1 MSSES
6 SSSSVDAEYVQAT
19 KQQVR
24 NMVAEI
30 AQLAKSDADPSQFYE
45 AILTR
50 AVSALVATGGAIWI
64 LDDDGRLQLQYQI
77 NLQSTGVA
85 QSEEGQTRHYRLLQ
99 QALGESSGMLVAPQ
113 SGAEGNQEAGNPTDW
128 LLVLGPLVS
137 NRAPRGVI
145 EIFQRPG
152 AGPVTQRG
160 YLRFLLQLCE
170 LGGNYLATRQLRSF
184 EDRQSLWGQLE
195 QFTKTVHESL
205 DPIRTAYT
213 VVNEGRRLI
222 ECDRVSLAIWR
233 GRKCRVE
240 AISHQDTIDKRSNI
254 AVLLSRLATR
264 VVATGEPLW
273 YGGSTEDMP
282 PQVEDAVHEYV
293 DESHAKVVGVLP
305 LFKPQEEKEES
316 EEDEKKPDVLVG
328 ALIVEQ
334 FDQTNIAEQ
343 VRKRVDVV
351 KDHASSAL
359 ANAIQHDS
367 IFLMPLWRTLGQWS
381 WVLRARTLPKTVTIA
396 GLILVLILALIVIPI
411 DFDIEARG
419 QLQPEE
425 QRDVFVEEGGLIEHI
440 FKDVAHGARV
450 QKGQELLRLS
460 SLDLQ
465 GQITDIEGQSNATN
479 EQLRWIRNSLAGND
493 ADLTINE
500 RHQLRGQQMQLQK
513 TGQSLKKQLEVL
525 NEKQKRLTLLS
536 PIDGVIV
543 TWDVR
548 QRLYGRTVEP
558 GQVVLSVAQP
568 EKNWELEL
576 EVPDD
581 RIGFIAE
588 REAELAQKDPQETIG
603 VTYILATD
611 PEKEME
617 GTVKEIQETAEVRDD
632 QSNAFLVLVDINR
645 ESIDPN
651 QLRMGT
657 SVTAKL
663 ACGKRSIGFVLFHDM
678 YAWIQTKILFRL

>member
-113 SGAEGNQEAGNPTDW
+113 SGAEGNEEAGNPTDW
-128 LLVLGPLVS
+128 LLVLGALVS

-305 LFKPQEEKEES
+305 LFKPQEAKEEA

-396 GLILVLILALIVIPI
+396 ALILALIVALIVIPI

-440 FKDVAHGARV
+440 FEGIAHGARV
-450 QKGQELLRLS
+450 QKGDKLLRLS

-493 ADLTINE
+493 ADLAINE
-500 RHQLRGQQMQLQK
+500 RHQLRGQQMQLRK
-513 TGQSLKKQLEVL
+513 TGQSLKEQLEVL
-525 NEKQKRLTLLS
+525 KEKQKRLTLLS

-588 REAELAQKDPQETIG
+588 REAELAHKDPPETIG
-603 VTYILATD
+603 VTYILATS
-611 PEKEME
+611 PEKKME

-632 QSNAFLVLVDINR
+632 QSNTFLVLVDINR
-645 ESIDPN
+645 DSIDPN

-663 ACGKRSIGFVLFHDM
+663 ACGQHSIGFVLFHDM

>member
-99 QALGESSGMLVAPQ
+99 QALGESRGMLVAPQ
-113 SGAEGNQEAGNPTDW
+113 SGAEGNEEAGNPTDW

-305 LFKPQEEKEES
+305 LFKPQEAKEEA

-396 GLILVLILALIVIPI
+396 ALILALIVALIVIPI

-440 FKDVAHGARV
+440 FEGIAHGARV
-450 QKGQELLRLS
+450 QKGDKLLRLS

-493 ADLTINE
+493 ADLAINE
-500 RHQLRGQQMQLQK
+500 RHQLRGQQMQLRK
-513 TGQSLKKQLEVL
+513 TGPSLMAHLYVPNQKKT
-525 NEKQKRLTLLS
+525 RLTLLS

-588 REAELAQKDPQETIG
+588 REAELAHKDPPETIG
-603 VTYILATD
+603 VTYILATS
-611 PEKEME
+611 PEKKME

-632 QSNAFLVLVDINR
+632 QSNTFLVLVDINR
-645 ESIDPN
+645 DSIDPN

-663 ACGKRSIGFVLFHDM
+663 ACGQHSIGFVLFHDM

>member
-113 SGAEGNQEAGNPTDW
+113 SGAEGNEEAGNPTDW
-128 LLVLGPLVS
+128 LLVLGALVS

-305 LFKPQEEKEES
+305 LFKPQEAKEEA

-396 GLILVLILALIVIPI
+396 ALILALIVALIVIPI

-440 FKDVAHGARV
+440 FEGIAHGARV

-493 ADLTINE
+493 ADLAINE
-500 RHQLRGQQMQLQK
+500 RHQLRGQQMQLRK
-513 TGQSLKKQLEVL
+513 TGQSLKEQLEVL
-525 NEKQKRLTLLS
+525 KEKQKRLTLLS

-568 EKNWELEL
+568 EKQWELEL

-588 REAELAQKDPQETIG
+588 REAELAHKDPPETIG
-603 VTYILATD
+603 VTYILATS
-611 PEKEME
+611 PEKKME

-632 QSNAFLVLVDINR
+632 QSNTFLVLVDINR
-645 ESIDPN
+645 DSIDPN

-663 ACGKRSIGFVLFHDM
+663 ACGQHSIGFVLFHDM

>member
-113 SGAEGNQEAGNPTDW
+113 SGAEGNEEAGNPTDW

-305 LFKPQEEKEES
+305 LFKPQEAKEEA

-396 GLILVLILALIVIPI
+396 ALILALIVALIVIPI

-440 FKDVAHGARV
+440 FEGIAHGARV

-493 ADLTINE
+493 ADLAINE
-500 RHQLRGQQMQLQK
+500 RHQLRGQQMQLRK
-513 TGQSLKKQLEVL
+513 TGQSLKEQLEVL
-525 NEKQKRLTLLS
+525 KEKQKRLTLLS

-588 REAELAQKDPQETIG
+588 REAELAHKDPPETIG
-603 VTYILATD
+603 VTYILATS
-611 PEKEME
+611 PEKKME

-632 QSNAFLVLVDINR
+632 QSNTFLVLVDINR
-645 ESIDPN
+645 DSIDPN

-663 ACGKRSIGFVLFHDM
+663 ACGQHSIGFVLFHDM

>member
-113 SGAEGNQEAGNPTDW
+113 SGAEGNEEAGNPTDW

-305 LFKPQEEKEES
+305 LFKPQEAKEEA

-396 GLILVLILALIVIPI
+396 ALILALIVALIVIPI

-440 FKDVAHGARV
+440 FEGIAHGARV

-493 ADLTINE
+493 ADLAINE
-500 RHQLRGQQMQLQK
+500 RHQLRGQQMQLRK
-513 TGQSLKKQLEVL
+513 TGQSLKEQLEVL
-525 NEKQKRLTLLS
+525 KEKQKRLTLLS

-558 GQVVLSVAQP
+558 GQVVLSVAQQ

-588 REAELAQKDPQETIG
+588 REAELAHKDPPETIG
-603 VTYILATD
+603 VTYILATS
-611 PEKEME
+611 PEKKME

-632 QSNAFLVLVDINR
+632 QSNTFLVLVDINR
-645 ESIDPN
+645 DSIDPN

-663 ACGKRSIGFVLFHDM
+663 ACGQHSIGFVLFHDM

>member
-113 SGAEGNQEAGNPTDW
+113 SGAEGNEEAGNPTDW
-128 LLVLGPLVS
+128 LLVLGALVS

-305 LFKPQEEKEES
+305 LFKPQEAKEEA

-396 GLILVLILALIVIPI
+396 ALILALIVALIVIPI

-440 FKDVAHGARV
+440 FEGIAHGARV

-493 ADLTINE
+493 ADLAINE
-500 RHQLRGQQMQLQK
+500 RHQLRGQQMQLRK
-513 TGQSLKKQLEVL
+513 TGQSLKEQLEVL
-525 NEKQKRLTLLS
+525 KEKQKRLTLLS

-588 REAELAQKDPQETIG
+588 REAELAHKDPPETIG
-603 VTYILATD
+603 VTYILATS
-611 PEKEME
+611 PEKKME

-632 QSNAFLVLVDINR
+632 QSNTFLVLVDINR
-645 ESIDPN
+645 DSIDPN

-663 ACGKRSIGFVLFHDM
+663 ACGQHSIGFVLFHDM

>member
-1 MSSES
+1 MSSE

-30 AQLAKSDADPSQFYE
+30 AQLAKSDADPLQFYE
-45 AILTR
+45 AILSR
-50 AVSALVATGGAIWI
+50 AVSALVATGGAIWM
-64 LDDDGRLQLQYQI
+64 LDDAGRLQLQYQI
-77 NLQSTGVA
+77 NLQATGVG

-99 QALGESSGMLVAPQ
+99 QALGETSGMLVAPQ
-113 SGAEGNQEAGNPTDW
+113 SGAEGNKEAANPTDW

-170 LGGNYLATRQLRSF
+170 LGGNYLATQQLRSF
-184 EDRQSLWGQLE
+184 ETRQSLWGQLE
-195 QFTKTVHESL
+195 HFTKAVHESL

-233 GRKCRVE
+233 GRKCQIE

-264 VVATGEPLW
+264 VVATREPLW

-305 LFKPQEEKEES
+305 LFKPTENKQEEEEGK
-316 EEDEKKPDVLVG
+316 EKKPDVVVG

-334 FDQTNIAEQ
+334 FDQTDLKTQ

-359 ANAIQHDS
+359 ANSLQHDA

-381 WVLRARTLPKTVTIA
+381 WILHARTLPKTVTVL
-396 GLILVLILALIVIPI
+396 GLILVLLLAMVFIPI

-425 QRDVFVEEGGLIEHI
+425 QQDVFVEEGGLIDHI
-440 FKDVAHGARV
+440 FAGVKHGAQV
-450 QKGQELLRLS
+450 HKGQELLRLS

-479 EQLRWIRNSLAGND
+479 EQLRWINNSLAGND
-493 ADLTINE
+493 ADLTTNE

-513 TGQSLKKQLEVL
+513 TAQSLREQLVVL
-525 NEKQKRLTLLS
+525 QEKQKRLTLRS
-536 PIDGVIV
+536 PIDGVLV
-543 TWDVR
+543 TWDIR
-548 QRLYGRTVEP
+548 QRLHGRTVEP

-588 REAELAQKDPQETIG
+588 REAELVSKDPPQTIQ

-611 PEKEME
+611 PETEME
-617 GTVKEIQETAEVRDD
+617 GMVKEIQETAEVRDD
-632 QSNAFLVLVDINR
+632 QSNAVLVLVDIQR
-645 ESIDPN
+645 DSIDPN

-663 ACGKRSIGFVLFHDM
+663 DCGKRSIGFVLFHDM
-678 YAWIQTKILFRL
+678 FAWIQTKILFRL

>member
-113 SGAEGNQEAGNPTDW
+113 SGAEGNAEAGNPTDW

-305 LFKPQEEKEES
+305 LFKPQEDKEES
-316 EEDEKKPDVLVG
+316 EDDEKKPDVLVG

-334 FDQTNIAEQ
+334 FDQTSIAEQ

-381 WVLRARTLPKTVTIA
+381 WVLRARTLPKTVTIT
-396 GLILVLILALIVIPI
+396 GIILALILALIVIPI

-440 FKDVAHGARV
+440 FEGVSHGARV

-513 TGQSLKKQLEVL
+513 TGQSLEKQLEVL

-588 REAELAQKDPQETIG
+588 READLAHKDPPEMIG

-645 ESIDPN
+645 DLIDPN

>member
-113 SGAEGNQEAGNPTDW
+113 SGAEGNEEAGNPTDW
-128 LLVLGPLVS
+128 LLVLGALVS

-305 LFKPQEEKEES
+305 LFKPQEAKEEA

-396 GLILVLILALIVIPI
+396 ALILALIVALIVIPI

-440 FKDVAHGARV
+440 FEGIAHGARV

-493 ADLTINE
+493 ADLAINE
-500 RHQLRGQQMQLQK
+500 RHQLRGQQMQLLK
-513 TGQSLKKQLEVL
+513 TGQSLKEKLDVL
-525 NEKQKRLTLLS
+525 KEKQKRLTLLS

-588 REAELAQKDPQETIG
+588 REAELAHKDPPETIG
-603 VTYILATD
+603 VTYILATS
-611 PEKEME
+611 PEKKME

-632 QSNAFLVLVDINR
+632 QSNTFLVLVDINR
-645 ESIDPN
+645 DSIDPN

-663 ACGKRSIGFVLFHDM
+663 ACGQHSIGFVLFHDM

>member
-113 SGAEGNQEAGNPTDW
+113 SGAEGNEEAGNPTDW
-128 LLVLGPLVS
+128 LLVLGALVS

-184 EDRQSLWGQLE
+184 EDRESLWGQLE

-305 LFKPQEEKEES
+305 LFKPQEAKEEA

-396 GLILVLILALIVIPI
+396 ALILALIVALIVIPI

-440 FKDVAHGARV
+440 FEGIAHGARV

-493 ADLTINE
+493 ADLAINE
-500 RHQLRGQQMQLQK
+500 RHQLRGQQMQLRK
-513 TGQSLKKQLEVL
+513 TGQSLKEQLEVL
-525 NEKQKRLTLLS
+525 KEKQKRLTLLS

-588 REAELAQKDPQETIG
+588 REAELAHKDPPETIG
-603 VTYILATD
+603 VTYILATS
-611 PEKEME
+611 PEKKME

-632 QSNAFLVLVDINR
+632 QSNTFLVLVDINR
-645 ESIDPN
+645 DSIDPN

-663 ACGKRSIGFVLFHDM
+663 ACGQHSIGFVLFHDM

>member
-113 SGAEGNQEAGNPTDW
+113 SGAEGNEEAGNPTDW
-128 LLVLGPLVS
+128 LLVLGALVS

-305 LFKPQEEKEES
+305 LFKPQEAKEEA

-396 GLILVLILALIVIPI
+396 ALILALIVALIVIPI

-440 FKDVAHGARV
+440 FEGIAHGARV
-450 QKGQELLRLS
+450 QKGDKLLRLS

-493 ADLTINE
+493 ADLAINE
-500 RHQLRGQQMQLQK
+500 RHQLRGQQMQLRK
-513 TGQSLKKQLEVL
+513 TGQSLKEQLEVL
-525 NEKQKRLTLLS
+525 KEKQKRLTLLS

-568 EKNWELEL
+568 EKQWELEL

-588 REAELAQKDPQETIG
+588 REAELAHKDPPETIG
-603 VTYILATD
+603 VTYILATS
-611 PEKEME
+611 PEKKME

-632 QSNAFLVLVDINR
+632 QSNTFLVLVDINR
-645 ESIDPN
+645 DSIDPN

-663 ACGKRSIGFVLFHDM
+663 ACGQHSIGFVLFHDM